1 MKYLL
6 TFLLL
11 MSSVTDPVTKIAK
24 SNRLKKEA
32 KEAIDNL
39 DYERAV
45 NSYLMLIDSLESDDE
60 VARLNLANA
69 AYLLSYGGDNLG
81 LMSDIS
87 SGEKQIQ
94 DSAAL
99 SAVSDQ
105 LRYFDIADANYR
117 SLTDAQEPT
126 IASSAYN
133 QMGIISYKL
142 SEQSPDER
150 ESFMQSSLSNFKN
163 ALKKNPQNESARYNY
178 ELLKKI
184 KRQQEEQEQQQQDQN
199 KDQEKKEDQ
208 EKKDQEKKDQ
218 ENKDKQDQENK
229 DQEKQDQEQQDQ
241 DQQKKDQ
248 ENQDQKDQDQ
258 QQPEEEDPMQK
269 IKDKLK
275 EMNISPEKA
284 EMILE
289 AMKNNEIQYVQQNK
303 RKASKRKKSDKPD
316 W

>member
-6 TFLLL
+6 TLLL
-11 MSSVTDPVTKIAK
+11 VFSSITDPVTKIAK

-32 KEAIDNL
+32 KVALNEGN
-39 DYERAV
+39 
-45 NSYLMLIDSLESDDE
+45 LESAVSSYIQLLDSMEVVDD

-69 AYLLSYGGDNLG
+69 AYLLSYGGDNIG

-87 SGEKQIQ
+87 SGKKQVQ

-99 SAVSDQ
+99 SQISDDLQ
-105 LRYFDIADANYR
+105 YFNIADTNYR
-117 SLTDAQEPT
+117 TLKDSDEPT
-126 IASSAYN
+126 VASSAFN

-150 ESFMQSSLSNFKN
+150 ESFIQSSLSHFKGS
-163 ALKKNPQNESARYNY
+163 LKKNPENEAARYNY
-178 ELLKKI
+178 ELLKKLI
-184 KRQQEEQEQQQQDQN
+184 RQQEEEEKQDQDQDKQDEQKKDEEN
-199 KDQEKKEDQ
+199 KDQ

-218 ENKDKQDQENK
+218 QDQEKK
-229 DQEKQDQEQQDQ
+229 DQEKQ
-241 DQQKKDQ
+241 
-248 ENQDQKDQDQ
+248 ENQDQEKKDEQNKDQQKQDDQ
-258 QQPEEEDPMQK
+258 PQEEDPMQK

-284 EMILE
+284 QMILE
-289 AMKNNEIQYVQQNK
+289 AMKNNEVQYVQQNK
-303 RKASKRKKSDKPD
+303 RKASKRKRSDKPD